1 MCSSERTCTL
11 VREFLT
17 TMDGNAPP
25 GQKGRILLENRLRSY
40 LFWKGKLGK
49 QGKDS
54 DIRTKDLGNS
64 GGPSTSNVGNVPES
78 GVSEAL
84 RRKDARNKE
93 RQGSR
98 RRVRGGAPATG
109 MNTGGGTERASDPG
123 IRSGAMGGEGVLNEE
138 ADELALL

>member
-1 MCSSERTCTL
+1 
-11 VREFLT
+11 
-17 TMDGNAPP
+17 MDGKAPP
-25 GQKGRILLENRLRSY
+25 GRKGRTLMENRLRSY

-54 DIRTKDLGNS
+54 DVRAKDLGTS
-64 GGPSTSNVGNVPES
+64 GRPSTSTAGSAPES

-93 RQGSR
+93 RQGNR

-109 MNTGGGTERASDPG
+109 TRTGSGTERASDPG
-123 IRSGAMGGEGVLNEE
+123 MRSGAMGGEGVLNEE